1 MPVKGYSGKVYVVPN
16 SLVSMNNDQQLEQI
30 SYRSEGVS
38 PENMEGDL
46 YRAPGMEKFEI
57 VKVMRGFRVSESR
70 MELTSRVVYEH
81 FDGGRFQAASFC

>member
-1 MPVKGYSGKVYVVPN
+1 MISN
-16 SLVSMNNDQQLEQI
+16 WSRF

-70 MELTSRVVYEH
+70 MFRPAEPMEIAQQSQDLMDWE
-81 FDGGRFQAASFC
+81 ASETTKPM